1 MSADLRNPGT
11 SADPMNVAALS
22 DTPRPNRASTIT
34 PEQKQAI
41 ADRLLTGDRTDEI
54 PECMSW
60 VIGRW
65 IMSTQD
71 AAPPEYCRDNLR
83 WRELLPL
90 AAGTG
95 RELEAGRLQL
105 ILDWMWDVL
114 ALPAVV
120 AAVPDPAKS
129 AWAEMLEERT
139 ADAAA
144 WADAA
149 WAAWA
154 AADAAAWAADAAWA
168 AFAAADAAA
177 WAACAVGP
185 GLWPDVDP
193 IGLFEQ
199 LITVG
204 LDAS

>member
-1 MSADLRNPGT
+1 MT
-11 SADPMNVAALS
+11 E
-22 DTPRPNRASTIT
+22 STIT
-34 PEQKQAI
+34 PAQQQAI
-41 ADRLLTGDRTDEI
+41 ANRLASIPHLVVGMGTEDAPCSIAAINLALTGELTDEI
-54 PECMSW
+54 PECMSG

-65 IMSTQD
+65 IITVQD
-71 AAPPEYCRDNLR
+71 ATPWELCRDHPR

-95 RELEAGRLQL
+95 RKLEVERARLV
-105 ILDWMWDVL
+105 LDWMWNVL

-144 WADAA
+144 WAA
-149 WAAWA
+149 W
-154 AADAAAWAADAAWA
+154 
-168 AFAAADAAA
+168 AAADAAA